1 MTKKLLA
8 LLLSSVIVLG
18 LVAGC
23 GNSNKD
29 AEKGEEENKA
39 QAAIDSIPEMMS
51 LKEDPDRK
59 SVV

>member
-29 AEKGEEENKA
+29 AEKGE
-39 QAAIDSIPEMMS
+39 
-51 LKEDPDRK
+51 
-59 SVV
+59 